1 MWNPSIDF
9 LFITYHAGR
18 LNTYERLQGHLLLTA
33 SKIQVPWISVNLIL
47 MDNLGYSIIEFLITD
62 RSMSIQ
68 KQFSIQGKPAIQHFD
83 QREFCFLNLG

>member
-1 MWNPSIDF
+1 
-9 LFITYHAGR
+9 
-18 LNTYERLQGHLLLTA
+18 
-33 SKIQVPWISVNLIL
+33 
-47 MDNLGYSIIEFLITD
+47 MDNLGYSITEFLITD